1 MPKEQLKIEDGYK
14 WFKDQ
19 KYEDGKPKYIFD
31 KVEDIPDDFNI
42 EDGIKEFED
51 SLDIDI
57 LKDIDMNKE
66 IDNLKTELNE
76 IENNDQKSDNKIIQ
90 NNINFTKYDI
100 NTIKIYIYYTKQQ
113 YIIKKI
119 NKNTKYKKLRAY
131 FVKVINYY
139 INSYLYLK
147 QLNYEK
153 NKLQKQDKIYKLELS
168 KKILDN
174 TEITKNIINK
184 YKSFYDNYNYKIENI
199 PNQIF
204 IPKIIKNIKLNH
216 IFGLFKLKIKKLLK
230 NNNLN
235 ICISKY
241 NFKLKLRSFNE
252 LLTIEGILNKLD
264 KENLKESFSKYYIL
278 YRDNNDFNYIINSII
293 DINFDFKKIVDDL
306 ANCKDRYYFILGSQ
320 GSFNKNWKT
329 SLSDIIGMDHRIS
342 LIFDKQKKRIY
353 FYDPI
358 NLEQYISD
366 KYGNKINAYYLIFSY
381 LFDAEITNIDYFKKN
396 KYTVVVFKDIETQYK
411 EHKSNNLI
419 IKELQ
424 SIENYWKGTKDRNL
438 DWGGGYCGLWNL
450 LLITMLNI
458 NPDKDIEDIFAFYQK
473 LLNHENENKQIFLI
487 KTLIRSFAYH
497 IEQLL
502 NGKKDT
508 IPIVKL
514 NVNSIDGDKLK
525 FESINL
531 EANKAVSEISNISIK
546 EHDNSV
552 KDEDRDKYKD
562 IKDSD
567 YKQKIIPFLSEFT
580 KTLLK
585 KGNPLKTES
594 NPEIAN
600 YEERQDA
607 LHNKILFIL

>member
-42 EDGIKEFED
+42 EDGIKEFVNLNLESMPD
-51 SLDIDI
+51 
-57 LKDIDMNKE
+57 KFKNN
-66 IDNLKTELNE
+66 IDNSLFKSYEYKNINLSSYDSNVVKISIYTSLVINTLRLSKIKKKKKIR
-76 IENNDQKSDNKIIQ
+76 IEN
-90 NNINFTKYDI
+90 
-100 NTIKIYIYYTKQQ
+100 
-113 YIIKKI
+113 
-119 NKNTKYKKLRAY
+119 YKKNIIWY
-131 FVKVINYY
+131 F
-139 INSYLYLK
+139 NSYLYLK
-147 QLNYEK
+147 QLQHEEKYYKKNYEP
-153 NKLQKQDKIYKLELS
+153 ELS
-168 KKILDN
+168 KKILEN
-174 TEITKNIINK
+174 SEITNNIINK
-184 YKSFYDNYNYKIENI
+184 YRSFHNNNNI
-199 PNQIF
+199 VNKHNHIF
-204 IPKIIKNIKLNH
+204 IPKIETDINLNQ
-216 IFGLFKLKIKKLLK
+216 IFGIFTLKIQKLLK

-235 ICISKY
+235 ICISKKT
-241 NFKLKLRSFNE
+241 FILKLRSWLF
-252 LLTIEGILNKLD
+252 TGGIGKIL
-264 KENLKESFSKYYIL
+264 SKYFIL
-278 YRDNNDFNYIINSII
+278 YNNNNSLFYIQNAIL
-293 DINFDFKKIVDDL
+293 DINIDFKQLVNDL

-320 GSFNKNWKT
+320 VPFGKKYKT
-329 SLSDIIGMDHRIS
+329 KISHIIGISHKIS

-353 FYDPI
+353 FYDPFK
-358 NLEQYISD
+358 LKEYISD

-381 LFDAEITNIDYFKKN
+381 LFDAETTKIDYFKRN
-396 KYTVVVFKDIETQYK
+396 KYDICVFEDIETQNKEYK
-411 EHKSNNLI
+411 SFNLL
-419 IKELQ
+419 IKEIQ
-424 SIENYWKGTKDRNL
+424 NIDNYWKGTKDSNL